1 MTMEFRA
8 SVLTKCAELGMT
20 ADQIADRINQVC
32 DELEGSEKRAFD
44 LSMLFNNP
52 VTSAAGSVL
61 SHAPMVAWA
70 GPPLLGAAAGYGLAK
85 ATDIDDTTVAEI
97 QKQEQI
103 DELRNQ
109 RELLARKRRMYA
121 KRP

>member
-1 MTMEFRA
+1 MTLEFRA
-8 SVLTKCAELGMT
+8 AVLTKCAEAGMT
-20 ADQIADRINQVC
+20 ADEIADRLDSIC
-32 DELEGSEKRAFD
+32 DDMERNEKRAFD
-44 LSMLFNNP
+44 LASLLSP
-52 VTSAAGSVL
+52 VTAAAGGVL
-61 SHAPMVAWA
+61 SNAPMVAWA
-70 GPPLLGAAAGYGLAK
+70 APPLLGAAAGYGLAK

-121 KRP
+121 QR